1 MMDTVQAI
9 REEESDHLF
18 PCFQRANLAFTHGVG
33 AWLDGADGARYLDFA
48 TGIAVTGLGHSHPK
62 LVEALIRQGRKLWH
76 VSNAVG
82 IPEQA
87 ELARLLCESTFADRV
102 FFNNSGAEAVE
113 TAIKTARRY
122 QYVSGRPERF
132 NIVTFEGAFHGRTLA
147 TIAAGGREKY
157 LEGFGPPA
165 PGFSVVPFGDL
176 DALEAACD
184 AGAAAVLLE
193 PIQGE
198 SGVRRLGAD
207 MLRKAREICDRTGA
221 LLIFDEVQTGVGR
234 VGSFFAYQGTG
245 TTPDILAAAKGLGN
259 GFPVAACLAT
269 EKVASGMTPG
279 THGSTFGGNPLAMV
293 IASEVVAIVA
303 NEAFLSEVRRVA
315 AKLRAALEA
324 LSALYPQVFP
334 EVRGEG
340 LLLGLRCGPPVAVV
354 ATAARAN
361 GLLSVVAAENVLRLL
376 PPLII
381 TDAEVEEAFTRLK
394 RVGNALTETRR
405 SATAAREG
413 DNV

>member
-1 MMDTVQAI
+1 MDTVQAI
-9 REEESDHLF
+9 CEEESDHLF
-18 PCFQRANLAFTHGVG
+18 PCFQRADLAFTHGAG

-76 VSNAVG
+76 VSNAVR

-122 QYVSGRPERF
+122 QYVSGRPEHF

-165 PGFSVVPFGDL
+165 PGFTVVPFGDL
-176 DALEAACD
+176 DALGAVCD

-207 MLRKAREICDRTGA
+207 MLRKVREICDRTGA

-234 VGSFFAYQGTG
+234 VGSFFAYQGTS

-269 EKVASGMTPG
+269 EKAASGMTPG
-279 THGSTFGGNPLAMV
+279 THGSTFGGTPLAMV

-303 NEAFLSEVRRVA
+303 EEAFLSEVRRVA
-315 AKLRAALEA
+315 AKLRAALET
-324 LSALYPQVFP
+324 LSVLYPEVFP

-340 LLLGLRCGPPVAVV
+340 LLLGLRCGPPVVVV

-381 TDAEVEEAFTRLK
+381 TDAEIEEAFTRLK
-394 RVGNALTETRR
+394 RVGNALTATRR
-405 SATAAREG
+405 SKTPEREG
-413 DNV
+413 DNA